1 MQASNLLNENIIV
14 WQNRLLE
21 GNGLCCKSAVVQQ
34 IHSTDSATYTGEEQ
48 SPQGGV
54 DDVQDLVANKYAEDG
69 EKEEHDEAH
78 EEHTSAGSEV
88 ILALEGVQRE
98 VRLCT

>member
-1 MQASNLLNENIIV
+1 M
-14 WQNRLLE
+14 LE
-21 GNGLCCKSAVVQQ
+21 GNGLCCKSCSFLKK

-54 DDVQDLVANKYAEDG
+54 DDVHDLVANKYAEDG

-98 VRLCT
+98 VRLCR